1 MRVLL
6 DGKMCSEV
14 CHSTMDTFHQNN
26 IPARSSHPSFMMH
39 HKFAIVDAPTK
50 TDNNHIQVPGNI
62 EYKGNNISHQPAS
75 GWKFGLGN
83 AFKFFSELKP
93 HAAEKRKN
101 YGIIMTGSF
110 NWTWSGVI
118 NNHENV
124 VITNHPFLVQQFM
137 KEFEALWSSAA
148 QA

>member
-6 DGKMCSEV
+6 DGNMCTEV
-14 CHSTMDTFHQNN
+14 CQTTMDTFHQNN

-39 HKFAIVDAPTK
+39 HKFAVVDAPTE
-50 TDNNHIQVPGNI
+50 TD
-62 EYKGNNISHQPAS
+62 SHPQAAGTTES
-75 GWKFGLGN
+75 RENMWKFSFGN
-83 AFKFFSELKP
+83 MFKFFSELRP
-93 HAAEKRKN
+93 HAAEKRRN
-101 YGIIMTGSF
+101 WGILMTGSF
-110 NWTWSGVI
+110 NWTWSAVI

-124 VITNHPFLVQQFM
+124 VITNHPVLVQQYI